1 MLSVNSYFG
10 LGLESVRCLAITIG
24 CVLPIVA
31 TSLSVDAQVI
41 PAADG
46 TNTRSQTTGN
56 QFDITGGQRNGGNLF
71 HSFDK
76 FSFTRDQIVN
86 IQSNPA
92 IRNIFTRIVGGEAS
106 VIDGILKVSGGSS
119 NLYLMNPAGILFGPN
134 VRLNLPG
141 MFTATTATGLNFE
154 NGSWS
159 ILGGS
164 TSSTLIGDPTALL
177 FALNQPGSVANLGNL
192 SVLPGQ
198 SLNLIGGTVVNT
210 GEIQAPGGQVT
221 LASVPGSQLVRLQQV
236 GNILSLEF
244 KPLAATGSVAWT
256 PATFSQLLAKGDPLH
271 HATQL
276 ETTPTGQVRLKGSGL
291 VIGDRPGLTVLS
303 GQVTGDSFQALG
315 DRVIVNDLT
324 VQINGPLVLAANQQL
339 WFQKGIANQMNFGTG
354 GTIAGTIILNA
365 GTEFRSDLPL
375 QSQGRS
381 IDIQS
386 PIIQA
391 QSINT
396 ASSSLANSGGTVTL
410 HGLNDQSAQRIN
422 IDNIITP
429 NQDVSIRAD
438 VATTQ
443 FIITSASSTM
453 ASAIT
458 PIGLG
463 GRVNIQSQGPLSVGG
478 IITEGKDVNL
488 MTRTDLRS
496 GLLRVGPIFTF
507 GGNVNVDANRLN
519 TSLIWT
525 TPQTNANAGNITL
538 TAQTEL
544 NAGRIEANAGGNV
557 GGNVNSATIA
567 GNVRLFN
574 KMGDVT
580 LDSIQAIG
588 SSGGRV
594 SISGDRVQITGV
606 SVKQNITTGLFTSS
620 SIRAGESLTINHR
633 GGKTNQP
640 FIIGNPTFNGSAGSL
655 IVGNDPAS
663 NPPITVG
670 QFAIQDKNVTA
681 TPGPNITITTE
692 NQRPFFPGLAN
703 AKRLSLSVK
712 PGQSIQFSLADLGLG
727 QPIDPNQDFVN
738 IYIRVRNSDG
748 SAGRLFDSTGRKVSS
763 DRPVKITDLLTY
775 IAPKNRSI
783 GVSFE
788 IVALDIP
795 PGATVFDEYPSLPL
809 RFDLPEIP
817 DIEPAA
823 TKPDKIAVSLP
834 EDSPLSNVSAAE
846 VAAMDKGLTDEFTTA
861 GFDTAGAKIG
871 VDGSD
876 LTRQIDLKTGVK
888 AALIYIRLVAAKVNE
903 IDSKADSKPAPST
916 NLKEVELTLV
926 TAKGR
931 FRKRLPIDG
940 EKLLATARIFR
951 QEVVNPLRTHTK
963 TYLPASQQ
971 LYKWLIEP
979 IRSDLRSQGITN
991 LVFVPETGLKAIP
1004 YSALHDGKQFLI
1016 EQYSIGLMPSLGLTQ
1031 TTYQDLRGSDLLALG
1046 ISQPTQG
1053 QTPLP
1058 MVGTE
1063 MSAIGQLWPRQV
1075 SYGNAQATLDV
1086 LRTGRQRTPFR
1097 IVHLATHANFTT
1109 GSVQDSYIQLWDD
1122 RLKLNQIKQLNWN
1135 DPPVELLVLSACR
1148 TALGDRTSELGLAG
1162 LAVQTGVKTTIA
1174 SLWSV
1179 DDTATMLLFSQF
1191 YSALRTS
1198 PVKAA
1203 ALRQAQIKLLR
1214 RQIVVNDGKIL
1225 GLPQNLRLTLPD
1237 GVRVSDP
1244 DFQHPYYWAAF
1255 TLVGNPW

>member
-1 MLSVNSYFG
+1 MNSYFG
-10 LGLESVRCLAITIG
+10 LGLEPVRCLAITIG
-24 CVLPIVA
+24 CVLPIVV
-31 TSLSVDAQVI
+31 TSLSVNAQVI

-141 MFTATTATGLNFE
+141 TFTATTATGLNFE

-164 TSSTLIGDPTALL
+164 TSSALIGDPTALL
-177 FALNQPGSVANLGNL
+177 FALNQLGSIANLGNL

-236 GNILSLEF
+236 GNILGLEF

-276 ETTPTGQVRLKGSGL
+276 ETTPTGQVLLKGSG
-291 VIGDRPGLTVLS
+291 VAIGDRPGLTVVS
-303 GQVTGDSFQALG
+303 GQVMGDSFQALG

-324 VQINGPLVLAANQQL
+324 VQTNGPLVLAANQQL
-339 WFQKGIANQMNFGTG
+339 WFQKGTANQMNFGTG
-354 GTIAGTIILNA
+354 GTIVLNA

-396 ASSSLANSGGTVTL
+396 ASGSLANSGGTVTL
-410 HGLNDQSAQRIN
+410 QGLNGQSAQRIN
-422 IDNIITP
+422 VDNIITP

-438 VATTQ
+438 TATTQ
-443 FIITSASSTM
+443 FIITSAASTLT
-453 ASAIT
+453 SPT
-458 PIGLG
+458 SPIGLG
-463 GRVNIQSQGPLSVGG
+463 GRVNIQGQGPLSVGG
-478 IITEGKDVNL
+478 IITQGKDVNL
-488 MTRTDLRS
+488 MTRNDLRS

-507 GGNVNVDANRLN
+507 GGNVNLEANRLN

-525 TPQTNANAGNITL
+525 TPQANANAGNVTL

-544 NAGRIEANAGGNV
+544 NAGRIEANAGGN
-557 GGNVNSATIA
+557 NNTSNSA

-574 KMGDVT
+574 QTGDV
-580 LDSIQAIG
+580 LVDSIQAIG

-594 SISGDRVQITGV
+594 AISGDRVRITGI
-606 SVKQNITTGLFTSS
+606 SVKQNIATGLFTTS

-640 FIIGNPTFNGSAGSL
+640 FIIGNSTFNGSAGSL
-655 IVGNDPAS
+655 IAGNDPVS
-663 NPPITVG
+663 NPPLTVG
-670 QFAIQDKNVTA
+670 QFAIQDKTVTA
-681 TPGPNITITTE
+681 TPRSNITITTE

-703 AKRLSLSVK
+703 AKLLSLSVK
-712 PGQSIQFSLADLGLG
+712 PGKSIQFSLAELGLS
-727 QPIDPNQDFVN
+727 QPIDPNQDVVN
-738 IYIRVRNSDG
+738 IYIRVRNSNG
-748 SAGRLFDSTGRKVSS
+748 SAGRLFDSTGREVSS
-763 DRPVKITDLLTY
+763 DRPIKITDLLTY
-775 IAPKNRSI
+775 IAPKSRSI

-788 IVALDIP
+788 IVALDVP
-795 PGATVFDEYPSLPL
+795 PVAVAFDEYPSLPL

-817 DIEPAA
+817 DIESPAP
-823 TKPDKIAVSLP
+823 KPDKPAVSLP
-834 EDSPLSNVSAAE
+834 AESPLSNVSAAE
-846 VAAMDKGLTDEFTTA
+846 VAAMDNRFTDEFTTA
-861 GFDTAGAKIG
+861 GFDTAGAQSG
-871 VDGSD
+871 VDGSE
-876 LTRQIDLKTGVK
+876 LTRQIGSKTGTK
-888 AALIYIRLVAAKVNE
+888 AALIYIRLVAAKANE
-903 IDSKADSKPAPST
+903 TDSKSDNQSAPIANSKT
-916 NLKEVELTLV
+916 NLKDVEITLV

-940 EKLLATARIFR
+940 EKLLATARAFR

-1004 YSALHDGKQFLI
+1004 YTALHDGKQFLI
-1016 EQYSIGLMPSLGLTQ
+1016 EQYSVGLMPSLGLTQ

-1063 MSAIGQLWPRQV
+1063 MSAIGQLWSHQV
-1075 SYGNAQATLDV
+1075 SYGNAQATLDT
-1086 LRTGRQRTPFR
+1086 LRTARQRTPFR

-1135 DPPVELLVLSACR
+1135 NPPVELLVLSACR

-1179 DDTATMLLFSQF
+1179 DDAATMLLFSQF

-1198 PVKAA
+1198 PIKAA

-1225 GLPQNLRLTLPD
+1225 GLSQNLRLTLPE